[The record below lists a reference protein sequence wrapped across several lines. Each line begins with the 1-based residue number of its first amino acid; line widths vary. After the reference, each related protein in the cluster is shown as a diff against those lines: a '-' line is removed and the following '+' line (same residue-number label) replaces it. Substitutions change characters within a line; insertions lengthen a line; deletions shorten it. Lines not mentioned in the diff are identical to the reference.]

1 MILCVMQVDS
11 CKQGQAGIVAAQ
23 ESGWRTNL
31 YGIEGVNMSLP
42 EGWSKIVKVQI
53 NDWYNRYN
61 ASLVPCK
68 ASMGRCKEW

>member
-23 ESGWRTNL
+23 ESG
-31 YGIEGVNMSLP
+31 GIEGVNMSLP

-53 NDWYNRYN
+53 ND
-61 ASLVPCK
+61 
-68 ASMGRCKEW
+68 